1 MPTQTLRTNKLRL
14 LTRSRGAPSESSI
27 ATAMRRGDPGAI
39 DALYAE
45 YGGTVFSY
53 LMRALGDRTAAEDVH
68 QQVFAEI
75 WERTDSY
82 DPERAGLLTW
92 ILTVARSRAVDHMRR
107 DSRRPEPRDPAG
119 VAALADA
126 RAAKVSPGELMIE
139 RWRISHLLQRI
150 PREEAE
156 LLRMRF
162 YEDHSQRE
170 IAEITGTPLGTV
182 KMRMVQALERLR
194 SLMDEEEER

>member
-1 MPTQTLRTNKLRL
+1 MATTTRNSAKLRL
-14 LTRSRGAPSESSI
+14 LSRTGRQPSEESI
-27 ATAMRRGDPGAI
+27 ASAMRRGDPAAI

-45 YGGTVFSY
+45 YGGTVFGY

-68 QQVFAEI
+68 QQVFAEL

-107 DSRRPEPRDPAG
+107 HRRRPEPRDPAG

-126 RAAKVSPGELMIE
+126 RAAKMSPDDLMIE
-139 RWRISHLLQRI
+139 RWRVAHLLQRI
-150 PREEAE
+150 PRDEAE

-162 YEDHSQRE
+162 YEDRSQSE
-170 IAEITGTPLGTV
+170 IAELTGTPLGTV
-182 KMRMVQALERLR
+182 KMRMIQALERLR
-194 SLMDEEEER
+194 DLIEEEER

>member
-1 MPTQTLRTNKLRL
+1 MATSTLSSAKLRL
-14 LTRSRGAPSESSI
+14 LNRTGRQPSEESI
-27 ATAMRRGDPGAI
+27 ASAMQRGDPAAI

-45 YGGTVFSY
+45 YGGTVFAY

-68 QQVFAEI
+68 QQVFAEL
-75 WERTDSY
+75 WQRTDTY

-107 DSRRPEPRDPAG
+107 HSRRPEPRDPAG

-126 RAAKVSPGELMIE
+126 RAAKVSPDDLVIE
-139 RWRISHLLQRI
+139 RWRVAHLLKRI
-150 PREEAE
+150 PRDEAD

-162 YEDHSQRE
+162 YEDRSQRE
-170 IAEITGTPLGTV
+170 IAEVTGVPLGTV

-194 SLMDEEEER
+194 GLIDEEER

>member
-1 MPTQTLRTNKLRL
+1 MAIGSLNPTKLRL
-14 LTRSRGAPSESSI
+14 LGRSRPPSEASI
-27 ATAMRRGDPGAI
+27 ADAMRRRDPAAM

-53 LMRALGDRTAAEDVH
+53 LMRALGDRSAAEDVH

-75 WERTDSY
+75 WQRTDSY

-92 ILTVARSRAVDHMRR
+92 ILTVARSRTVDHLRR
-107 DSRRPEPRDPAG
+107 HSRRPEPRDPAG

-126 RAAKVSPGELMIE
+126 RAAKISPDDLMIE
-139 RWRISHLLQRI
+139 RWRIAHLLKRI
-150 PREEAE
+150 PRDEAE

-162 YEDHSQRE
+162 YEDRSQRE
-170 IAEITGTPLGTV
+170 ISELTGTPLGTV
-182 KMRMVQALERLR
+182 KMRMIQALERMRELIV
-194 SLMDEEEER
+194 EEER

>member
-1 MPTQTLRTNKLRL
+1 MSTLGSAKLRL
-14 LTRSRGAPSESSI
+14 LTRSGRRPTEASI
-27 ATAMRRGDPGAI
+27 ASAMRHGDPAAI
-39 DALYAE
+39 DALYSE
-45 YGGTVFSY
+45 YGGTVFGY

-75 WERTDSY
+75 WERTDTY

-92 ILTVARSRAVDHMRR
+92 ILTVARSRAVDHLRR
-107 DSRRPEPRDPAG
+107 GSRRPEPRDPAG

-126 RAAKVSPGELMIE
+126 RAAKISPDDLMIE
-139 RWRISHLLQRI
+139 RWRVAHLLQRI

-162 YEDHSQRE
+162 YQDRNQRE
-170 IAEITGTPLGTV
+170 IAELTGIPLGTV

-194 SLMDEEEER
+194 ELIEEEDER

>member
-1 MPTQTLRTNKLRL
+1 MPTDSLSTAKIRL
-14 LTRSRGAPSESSI
+14 GRRRSEPPGEDWI
-27 ATAMRRGDPGAI
+27 ASAMRRGDPAAI

-45 YGGTVFSY
+45 YGSTVFSF
-53 LMRALGDRTAAEDVH
+53 LLRAIGDRAAAEDVH

-75 WERTDSY
+75 WQRTDSY

-92 ILTVARSRAVDHMRR
+92 VLTVARSRAVDHLRR
-107 DSRRPEPRDPAG
+107 RSRRPEPRDPAG

-126 RAAKVSPGELMIE
+126 RAAKISPDDLMIE
-139 RWRISHLLQRI
+139 RWRIAHLLQRI
-150 PREEAE
+150 PREEAD

-162 YEDHSQRE
+162 YEDRSQRE
-170 IAEITGTPLGTV
+170 ISELTGVPLGTV

-194 SLMDEEEER
+194 KLIGEEER

>member
-1 MPTQTLRTNKLRL
+1 MSTQSLNPSKLRL
-14 LTRSRGAPSESSI
+14 LTRSRRAPSERSI
-27 ATAMRRGDPGAI
+27 ASAMRRGDPDAL
-39 DALYAE
+39 DALYSE
-45 YGGTVFSY
+45 YGGTVFSF

-68 QQVFAEI
+68 QQVFTEI
-75 WERTDSY
+75 WQRTDSY

-107 DSRRPEPRDPAG
+107 SSRRPEPRDPAG

-126 RAAKVSPGELMIE
+126 RAAKVSPDDLMIE
-139 RWRISHLLQRI
+139 RWRIAHLLQRI
-150 PREEAE
+150 PREEAD

-162 YEDHSQRE
+162 YDDCSQSE
-170 IAEITGTPLGTV
+170 IAELTGTPLGTV

-194 SLMDEEEER
+194 GLMDEEER